1 MEITRNLINLLNLEQ
16 KENERLEITDLSEE
30 NTEKTGTKVA
40 ITIPIIDA
48 SDTTS
53 IKEINR

>member
-1 MEITRNLINLLNLEQ
+1 LLNLEQ
-16 KENERLEITDLSEE
+16 KENERLEITDLSEDS
-30 NTEKTGTKVA
+30 TEKTGTKVA

-53 IKEINR
+53 KKEIRR